1 MYIICGIYKWTC
13 VVTFFRFHF
22 RFNFISRWKSRAY
35 DSSTADSSTVK
46 FLSTRISWF
55 WCYGNFWE
63 ATLRKKSQTNWRLIR
78 ENLFHALEKIYERA
92 YTRLKLHSRVIR
104 RFPDFSPF
112 FSNMDHSTTAT
123 VPFHLTEHFCRN
135 ARANLASTRAT
146 NSSRWETN
154 VTRWHVTKINR
165 VETKRNKQ
173 ERNLPSMLWE
183 ITNSSRDI
191 ETKQRNEED
200 WERKKKKNIDR
211 DKTDLSSDI
220 QMYSFSNFSQ
230 IF

>member
-135 ARANLASTRAT
+135 ARANLAARRVRQILRDEKRTLLADTWRKSIAWKR
-146 NSSRWETN
+146 NE
-154 VTRWHVTKINR
+154 INR
-165 VETKRNKQ
+165 NGIYLRCC
-173 ERNLPSMLWE
+173 ERLQTRLV
-183 ITNSSRDI
+183 T
-191 ETKQRNEED
+191 
-200 WERKKKKNIDR
+200 
-211 DKTDLSSDI
+211 
-220 QMYSFSNFSQ
+220 
-230 IF
+230 